1 MNHPYPMR
9 RPLKMACRTNVYRP
23 RVESLEERLPP
34 GDLLLAKL
42 WGPSWFGANA
52 AETSFASSSVPS
64 AATPVRRSVPESH
77 SPPVTLLQHQP
88 PEQTLNNDTQSLI
101 APPAITP
108 IGMDDGLDP
117 SAALDALTNP
127 GGSHGLAPARH
138 FVSPQVAMTHAV
150 EDGAAAAPVA
160 SPSTPGTFLGA
171 NPPAVTEADIR
182 HPANDLNFIV
192 ASTPIVPLGNGLD
205 GQGDDGSDGPPPNG
219 SVHALFQLDATT
231 AGPFP
236 ADRFTVAD
244 RTQNTNRRVNLPYP
258 DCTVYVSD
266 CQDIAVLNELDGFN
280 LQPRLSVPFDGA
292 IDVNSVNSQSMFLVS
307 LGDTLNRHD
316 HGGQVVGI
324 NQVVW
329 DTFSTTLHVE
339 SDQLLDQHTRYAL
352 IVTNSI
358 HDPQGQPVQASGEF
372 LHFRHDLSHSHDP
385 VLRFYGQELEEA
397 VRAARH
403 VGVRERDIVDAGVFT
418 TESATAVLEK
428 IRDQIH
434 AARPQPADFNLG
446 PHGERTVFNRADVTG
461 IHWERQTGDD
471 PPSFSPIDVDLSLLN
486 IAPGAVAQIAFGKY
500 VSPDYE
506 VHPGEYIP
514 PVGTRTGTPAV
525 QGHNEIFFNL
535 FLPSGR
541 KPEAG
546 WPVAIVGHTYSTNK
560 NNGIPLFVAATL
572 AEQGIATIGINI
584 VGHGFGPDSTLT
596 VHQADGGSVTFPEG
610 GRGIDQTVSHTITN
624 VGGFFTAPPRAL
636 ITVADGNRQTVA
648 DLMQLVREIEAGM
661 DVDGN
666 GTPDL
671 DPSRIYFAGAS
682 QGGEYGTM
690 FMAVEPDVRAG
701 TLTVPGD
708 LWVDLRLGT
717 IVRNTT
723 RDALAERVPSLINAP
738 GVTTI
743 DGLPVNGNG
752 PYFNENLPLRD
763 GIPFTVHLEDGTD
776 QVIQSPVSNAVPGA
790 IAIQE
795 VLDHQ
800 VWGMMSGDTLAYAPH
815 VRKAPLPGVPAKS
828 VIYQFDAG
836 DEIAPN
842 PATTALLRAGDL
854 ADQATY
860 YRNDLAHAKDPQVP
874 TVGHQFLWSYL
885 TNPDPLVAAI
895 ARGAQEQIATFL
907 ASDGT
912 TIIHPEPARF
922 FETPIQGPLPED
934 LNYIP

>member
-1 MNHPYPMR
+1 MGRGFVAAMQENQLWEISAVYDINPAVRQLAR
-9 RPLKMACRTNVYRP
+9 R
-23 RVESLEERLPP
+23 RVP
-34 GDLLLAKL
+34 
-42 WGPSWFGANA
+42 
-52 AETSFASSSVPS
+52 
-64 AATPVRRSVPESH
+64 
-77 SPPVTLLQHQP
+77 
-88 PEQTLNNDTQSLI
+88 
-101 APPAITP
+101 
-108 IGMDDGLDP
+108 
-117 SAALDALTNP
+117 
-127 GGSHGLAPARH
+127 
-138 FVSPQVAMTHAV
+138 
-150 EDGAAAAPVA
+150 GAAIYEAPDRIFED
-160 SPSTPGTFLGA
+160 PG
-171 NPPAVTEADIR
+171 
-182 HPANDLNFIV
+182 
-192 ASTPIVPLGNGLD
+192 
-205 GQGDDGSDGPPPNG
+205 
-219 SVHALFQLDATT
+219 
-231 AGPFP
+231 
-236 ADRFTVAD
+236 
-244 RTQNTNRRVNLPYP
+244 
-258 DCTVYVSD
+258 
-266 CQDIAVLNELDGFN
+266 
-280 LQPRLSVPFDGA
+280 
-292 IDVNSVNSQSMFLVS
+292 IDVVGLF
-307 LGDTLNRHD
+307 TLAD
-316 HGGQVVGI
+316 
-324 NQVVW
+324 
-329 DTFSTTLHVE
+329 
-339 SDQLLDQHTRYAL
+339 
-352 IVTNSI
+352 
-358 HDPQGQPVQASGEF
+358 
-372 LHFRHDLSHSHDP
+372 
-385 VLRFYGQELEEA
+385 
-397 VRAARH
+397 
-403 VGVRERDIVDAGVFT
+403 
-418 TESATAVLEK
+418 
-428 IRDQIH
+428 
-434 AARPQPADFNLG
+434 ARPQQIRQALATGKHVLAEKPLG
-446 PHGERTVFNRADVTG
+446 ADV
-461 IHWERQTGDD
+461 
-471 PPSFSPIDVDLSLLN
+471 
-486 IAPGAVAQIAFGKY
+486 
-500 VSPDYE
+500 
-506 VHPGEYIP
+506 
-514 PVGTRTGTPAV
+514 GT
-525 QGHNEIFFNL
+525 E
-535 FLPSGR
+535 
-541 KPEAG
+541 
-546 WPVAIVGHTYSTNK
+546 W
-560 NNGIPLFVAATL
+560 
-572 AEQGIATIGINI
+572 
-584 VGHGFGPDSTLT
+584 
-596 VHQADGGSVTFPEG
+596 
-610 GRGIDQTVSHTITN
+610 
-624 VGGFFTAPPRAL
+624 
-636 ITVADGNRQTVA
+636 
-648 DLMQLVREIEAGM
+648 QLVREIEAGM